1 MTEPRD
7 PGGVD
12 PEDGAL
18 EDQTRRGRHWAPDD
32 DNAAAATP
40 STAALSDADA
50 ALDAD
55 VEIADDSGV
64 DSAGVG
70 EASDDVQSIEPDPDG
85 PQGENPQVDDV
96 QTAPPIDPI
105 DSPVGTP
112 PSAEHGAAPAVVA
125 AGERRGPRHAAS
137 GSGLRLQPWMLAVA
151 AVVVIGLLAW
161 LVIGLTTGEDDAAEE
176 TPPATTTSAE
186 ATSAAPTPVD
196 PVSLPQVLCMGQSY
210 AMLDTGQSTEQVLA
224 DPAAVESQYP
234 GSKLSTIP
242 PGCIAG
248 SDTRDEVVLA
258 LGPFPSLADACEA
271 GTATGVAFSAY
282 EGSADTGLEAATCPP
297 A

>member
-7 PGGVD
+7 PGGVEPKD
-12 PEDGAL
+12 DAREDR
-18 EDQTRRGRHWAPDD
+18 TRRGRHWAPDED
-32 DNAAAATP
+32 APAGTS
-40 STAALSDADA
+40 STAAPSDADA

-55 VEIADDSGV
+55 AQTADDSGA
-64 DSAGVG
+64 DSAGSG
-70 EASDDVQSIEPDPDG
+70 EASDDVQNIEPDPDG
-85 PQGENPQVDDV
+85 PQGENPQVEDV

-112 PSAEHGAAPAVVA
+112 PSAEDGATPAVVA
-125 AGERRGPRHAAS
+125 AGERTGPRHAAS
-137 GSGLRLQPWMLAVA
+137 GSGLRLQPWMFAVA

-161 LVIGLTTGEDDAAEE
+161 LVIGLTTGDDDSAEE
-176 TPPATTTSAE
+176 PSAETTTSAE
-186 ATSAAPTPVD
+186 ATTSAAPTPVD

-210 AMLDTGQSTEQVLA
+210 AMLDTGQPVEQLLA
-224 DPAAVESQYP
+224 DPAAVESLYP

-242 PGCIAG
+242 PGCIAD

-258 LGPFPSLADACEA
+258 LGPFPSLEDACEA
-271 GTATGVAFSAY
+271 GVATGVTFSAY